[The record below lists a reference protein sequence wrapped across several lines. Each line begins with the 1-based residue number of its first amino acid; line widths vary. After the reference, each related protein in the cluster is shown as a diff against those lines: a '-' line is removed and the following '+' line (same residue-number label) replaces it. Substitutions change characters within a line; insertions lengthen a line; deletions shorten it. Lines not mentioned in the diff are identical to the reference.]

1 MPASC
6 FAAPSAARSRKARSA
21 FYAAAQQQAAQLS
34 EQMSM
39 EEELLADMLAAEL
52 LPRTPAR
59 CSSGCQDAAAAAAAS
74 LMPDGGA
81 AEAAAMGAA
90 LQQLFPQASGITLC
104 CPTPG
109 CAGELTLASSN
120 GQTSR
125 QPCACGTLDL
135 MHLASANTC
144 RCILA
149 GTANEQ
155 PTAAEQ
161 QQLSS
166 FVAELGVQ
174 LTQLMKEQNETLLS
188 TLSTSV
194 STSLSTSRSSSLRS
208 SLSLSLSRSVSVE
221 AGTPAAAARRASLEL
236 ALQRAAS
243 GMSCSTLCAA

>member
-1 MPASC
+1 
-6 FAAPSAARSRKARSA
+6 
-21 FYAAAQQQAAQLS
+21 
-34 EQMSM
+34 MSM

-174 LTQLMKEQNETLLS
+174 LTQLMKEQNE
-188 TLSTSV
+188 V
-194 STSLSTSRSSSLRS
+194 SRRHVPPLYCLHC
-208 SLSLSLSRSVSVE
+208 LW
-221 AGTPAAAARRASLEL
+221 ARL
-236 ALQRAAS
+236 ALCLGGQAAEMCCVFAPTPHLLHAAS
-243 GMSCSTLCAA
+243 APSCHRRCCPP